1 MKNEGPTSTTTTSLT
16 TEKWIFN
23 STIYTGD
30 EKFAGLEVHL
40 FPLEHLVITFNTCKY
55 IYIAFCKNYKV
66 YAVKKT
72 STEYRIRRTA
82 KDIIENLENPEPV
95 GLMETIGNKQWHE
108 LEQIVR
114 IIIKFTLE
122 QFLRV

>member
-1 MKNEGPTSTTTTSLT
+1 M
-16 TEKWIFN
+16 
-23 STIYTGD
+23 
-30 EKFAGLEVHL
+30 
-40 FPLEHLVITFNTCKY
+40 
-55 IYIAFCKNYKV
+55 
-66 YAVKKT
+66 
-72 STEYRIRRTA
+72 STEYRIRKTA